1 MADFTNL
8 ITAIDTKA
16 QSLAA
21 DSATAAKDLVF
32 LGKTIEAINSGTS
45 FVITNAFSELDTA
58 SKQLGART
66 NLFGNADLQ
75 VADGGTGASD
85 APTART
91 NLGLDTMATQGA
103 GAVAITGGTIAG
115 VALSN
120 VTIAGTGVTGTG
132 SIVLNTSP
140 TLTGVLTIDNLT
152 LDGNSLTATDTNGNV
167 KLMPAGTG
175 YVELMG
181 ATNAGAIRFNCEQNS
196 HGVTL
201 KGPAHSAGATYSLEL
216 PNADGAAGDTLQ
228 TDGAGKLSFVTPASG
243 GGADNFQ
250 FSGAKELS
258 ILGDDSSGRALT
270 NNSSTYLGFYRMGSP
285 GGTYHST
292 GRNFWITGI
301 PYKSGS
307 SGATACYSNWIQV
320 DPTATNPAGAATGGF
335 ATSGN
340 GQGNDE
346 IEHWYNSSYGSN
358 STTFFSSID
367 GSGQVFLGGNNP
379 WPGYSSHHFG
389 YTTIGRH
396 RQTGA
401 HLGSNYSMTYADH
414 GYNGNFLSL
423 PNTTHSATGF
433 MMTGGYHSQQ
443 SNYFK
448 YRKIDLQPD
457 SSYPSVG
464 GFNTPSSVN
473 TSTGENANF
482 FHHPGVAASGSQLSS
497 ATSYGTS
504 SGYRWN
510 TMDASGNM
518 ASGMMLGSNT
528 SVYNNLI
535 GVQTTNGSASSTWLY
550 HPTYPMLAWKWDTY
564 SSTATQVN
572 LTNAHPFTSVSYS
585 LWRGMVWTGTQNEWC
600 FTMSQTSPIAT
611 PAYIQR
617 STVNHTTGEWSN
629 SKVIAL
635 NEPDMAWMNTTTHIK
650 GIYGSDDNPANG
662 LTNILWAK
670 RNSMSFTLKLSNF
683 PALSAWQT
691 I

>member
-45 FVITNAFSELDTA
+45 FIVTNEFSELDTA
-58 SKQLGART
+58 SKKQGART
-66 NLFGNADLQ
+66 NLFGATDLQ

-103 GAVAITGGTIAG
+103 GAVAITGGTVAG
-115 VALSN
+115 VALTN

-167 KLMPAGTG
+167 KLMPNGTG

-181 ATNAGAIRFNCEQNS
+181 ATNAGAIRFNCEDNS

-216 PNADGAAGDTLQ
+216 PNADGAAGDTLV
-228 TDGAGKLSFVTPASG
+228 TDGAGKLSFATPASG
-243 GGADNFQ
+243 GGGGDNFQ
-250 FSGAKELS
+250 FSAAKELT
-258 ILGDDSSGRALT
+258 LTGDDTQNRQLT
-270 NNSSTYLGFYRMGSP
+270 TNGTTYLGFFRMGSP

-292 GRNFWITGI
+292 GKNFWIMGI
-301 PYKSGS
+301 PYKT
-307 SGATACYSNWIQV
+307 GATACYSNWIQI
-320 DPTATNPAGAATGGF
+320 DPNATNANGVVTGGF

-346 IEHWYNSSYGSN
+346 LEHWYNSNYGSN
-358 STTFFSSID
+358 STTYFSSID

-379 WPGYSSHHFG
+379 WPGYSSHMFG
-389 YTTIGRH
+389 NTVIGRN
-396 RQTGA
+396 RATGA
-401 HLGSNYSMTYADH
+401 NLGNNYSMTYSDH
-414 GYNGNFLSL
+414 GYNGNYNAL
-423 PNTTHSATGF
+423 PNHANSATGY
-433 MMTGGYHSQQ
+433 MMTGGYNSQA
-443 SNYFK
+443 SSHFR
-448 YRKIDLQPD
+448 YRKVTLQPD

-464 GFNTPSSVN
+464 GLQTPTSVN
-473 TSTGENANF
+473 TSTGDGANF
-482 FHHPGVAASGSQLSS
+482 FHHPGVAASGNQLVSL
-497 ATSYGTS
+497 TSYGTA

-510 TMDASGNM
+510 TMGANGNM
-518 ASGMMLGSNT
+518 GTNRLPGTNT
-528 SVYNNLI
+528 GFYNNLFA
-535 GVQTTNGSASSTWLY
+535 VQTTDGAGGSSTWLY
-550 HPTYPMLAWKWDTY
+550 HYQYPTKAWKWDNY
-564 SSTATQVN
+564 NSDATEYTLN
-572 LTNAHPFTSVSYS
+572 DAHPFTASSYGM
-585 LWRGMVWTGTQNEWC
+585 WRGLVWTGTQNEWC
-600 FTMSQTSPIAT
+600 FTLSSSSPISN
-611 PAYIQR
+611 PAFIQR
-617 STVNHTTGEWSN
+617 STVSHTTGEWSN
-629 SKVIAL
+629 HYVL
-635 NEPDMAWMNTTTHIK
+635 PMNEPDMSWMSSTTHMK

-662 LTNILWAK
+662 LTNVLWAK
-670 RNSMSFTLKLSNF
+670 RNPMGFTMRVSNF
-683 PALSAWQT
+683 PALSAWQAF
-691 I
+691 